1 MNHALIFSINNNNLY
16 RNFGAHKIAS
26 WLRSHGWDIEVID
39 YSSYFTLPE
48 LQELCRS
55 RITSHTKFIGFSDTW
70 GIHGDLVL
78 QEKYHHLQQFLRI
91 NYPEIKFIVGSQE
104 ISFTSLTADYYVQG
118 FAENAMLEIVKHILG
133 TNSTRLKFTLYRNG
147 KLVMGSDY
155 SSIYA
160 TEPITKFQ
168 ARDFIDHREQLGIEM
183 SRGCKFECDFCT
195 YNPLGLRTD
204 NFRAVNDYINNLKYL
219 NDELGITSFYLSD
232 STANVSNEKLQ
243 LFGDAT
249 TKLNFKPWICGFIR
263 ADLLT
268 AHPQSWDSLI
278 AMGVFGHSYGIET
291 FNHASAKAIGKGM
304 HPDKI
309 KSGLLDIR
317 KYFNAHGTY
326 RNTISLI
333 AGLPYESWQE
343 HLLGIKWIYEN
354 LPESSIGLNPLYI
367 PKNLNDAA
375 TKHSLFTDS
384 YSKFGYID
392 TEPTSKEFFLS
403 WYNTNTNES
412 FNGIVDKFNES
423 DYARETYYTPWT
435 IGTLRMF
442 KNYSLEQALNDKV
455 QYSTGMDTGLPFRSN
470 DTERVI
476 FVNHYIYR
484 KLSQ

>member
-1 MNHALIFSINNNNLY
+1 
-16 RNFGAHKIAS
+16 
-26 WLRSHGWDIEVID
+26 
-39 YSSYFTLPE
+39 
-48 LQELCRS
+48 
-55 RITSHTKFIGFSDTW
+55 
-70 GIHGDLVL
+70 
-78 QEKYHHLQQFLRI
+78 
-91 NYPEIKFIVGSQE
+91 
-104 ISFTSLTADYYVQG
+104 
-118 FAENAMLEIVKHILG
+118 
-133 TNSTRLKFTLYRNG
+133 
-147 KLVMGSDY
+147 
-155 SSIYA
+155 
-160 TEPITKFQ
+160 
-168 ARDFIDHREQLGIEM
+168 
-183 SRGCKFECDFCT
+183 
-195 YNPLGLRTD
+195 
-204 NFRAVNDYINNLKYL
+204 
-219 NDELGITSFYLSD
+219 
-232 STANVSNEKLQ
+232 
-243 LFGDAT
+243 
-249 TKLNFKPWICGFIR
+249 
-263 ADLLT
+263 
-268 AHPQSWDSLI
+268 
-278 AMGVFGHSYGIET
+278 MGVFGHSYGIET